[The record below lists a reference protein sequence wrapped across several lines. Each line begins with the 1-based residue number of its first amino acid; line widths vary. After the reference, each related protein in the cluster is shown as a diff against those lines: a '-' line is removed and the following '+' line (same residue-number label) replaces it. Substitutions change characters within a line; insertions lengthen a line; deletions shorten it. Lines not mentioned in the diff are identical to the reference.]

1 MVTDLMPASSPGRR
15 SSTSALKPARSA
27 QRRYMRMRFWAQ
39 SCDSVPPAPGWI
51 ERMAFF
57 LSWGPDR
64 TILMEK
70 LSRSCMREASPFSI
84 SGASLSSPA
93 SVAISQR
100 TRRSSACWASSLKR
114 PTVRATSARSWTRIC
129 ALRLSSQKVGADI
142 SWSIRASRVSL
153 ARRSKMPP
161 EVLELLLRVGEI
173 ALEVSEHD
181 LGRSPTESRPRR
193 RPRDGEAEV
202 GQPVPPARVERGPAP
217 KSHARREVT
226 ALEEGQHRPHHTRWA
241 HERRDSRVRCAGD
254 GDPVLHRAKGQRAQV
269 LPGPARTP
277 EPRIV
282 GDVRHE
288 ARAPDHE
295 TPEQL
300 GEDDLVTD
308 HGAEWRPGQREN
320 RLAGPGREVRDELGP
335 APDEAYEAG
344 ERDVLAERHEVN
356 LIILGRNP
364 LFSQQKSAV
373 QELTAWSRQPV
384 DRAHQDGHS
393 ELGGKA
399 GQPREQDGIAAQENG
414 CCRLGPQ
421 DDPRFRARGLAR
433 ELLVAGEGLGLMGGI
448 PLEGLLD
455 RGLDD
460 GHLDGRGGTTRRRAV
475 FVSEHPPAECERS
488 RRENGGR
495 GGPGRRP
502 PNSQHAPGRQGGVDG
517 DDDQGDRIDAAELG
531 DLDDRERPVLRI
543 AE

>member
-84 SGASLSSPA
+84 SEASLSSPA

-114 PTVRATSARSWTRIC
+114 PTVRATSARSWTRVC
-129 ALRLSSQKVGADI
+129 ALRLSSQKAGADI

-226 ALEEGQHRPHHTRWA
+226 A
-241 HERRDSRVRCAGD
+241 
-254 GDPVLHRAKGQRAQV
+254 
-269 LPGPARTP
+269 
-277 EPRIV
+277 
-282 GDVRHE
+282 
-288 ARAPDHE
+288 
-295 TPEQL
+295 
-300 GEDDLVTD
+300 
-308 HGAEWRPGQREN
+308 
-320 RLAGPGREVRDELGP
+320 REVRDELGP
-335 APDEAYEAG
+335 APDEADEAG

-495 GGPGRRP
+495 SGAGRRP

-517 DDDQGDRIDAAELG
+517 DDDQGDRVDAAELG